1 MIDRLAL
8 QGFDLSD
15 KTAAVIGCGGLG
27 CNVATHLACAG
38 IGRLILC
45 DCDTVSESN
54 LNRQFLYTAADLGK
68 EKVFLAKERLNAT
81 APGTEI
87 TAVNARIEAP
97 EDLSFAADT
106 EIVFSALDNNAARRA
121 VQDFCTIHR
130 IPLVNGGVNGFFGT
144 AYLYIPGRTP
154 DLSAAGMLAME
165 NKKTLSVSSTVGVIG
180 ALEAHLGIRYL
191 TGHTENAGKLY
202 VFDDGTITVLPIS
215 SRSAAPQCRS

>member
-8 QGFDLSD
+8 QGFDISD
-15 KTAAVIGCGGLG
+15 KSAAVIGCGGLG
-27 CNVATHLACAG
+27 CNIATHLTCAG

-45 DCDTVSESN
+45 DHDTVSESN
-54 LNRQFLYTAADLGK
+54 LNRQFLYTAADIGK

-81 APGTEI
+81 APVTAI
-87 TAVNARIEAP
+87 TAVSARIEAP
-97 EDLSFAADT
+97 EDLSFAKDAD
-106 EIVFSALDNNAARRA
+106 IVFAALDNNAARKA

-130 IPLVNGGVNGFFGT
+130 IPLVNGGVNCFFGT
-144 AYLYIPGRTP
+144 AYLYVPGQTP
-154 DLSAAGMLAME
+154 DLAAAGMLSME

-202 VFDDGTITVLPIS
+202 IFDDGEINVLPIAG
-215 SRSAAPQCRS
+215 SAAPQCRS

>member
-1 MIDRLAL
+1 MIDRQAL
-8 QGFDLSD
+8 QGFDISD

-27 CNVATHLACAG
+27 CNIATHLVCAG

-45 DCDTVSESN
+45 DRDTVSESN

-68 EKVFLAKERLNAT
+68 EKVFLAEQRLNAT

-87 TAVNARIEAP
+87 TAVSVRIETP
-97 EDLSFAADT
+97 EDLSFVTDAD
-106 EIVFSALDNNAARRA
+106 IVFTALDNNAARKA
-121 VQDFCTIHR
+121 VQIFCTDSD

-144 AYLYIPGRTP
+144 AYLYLPGRTP
-154 DLSAAGMLAME
+154 DLSAAGMLTAE

-202 VFDDGTITVLPIS
+202 VFDDGMISVLKITV
-215 SRSAAPQCRS
+215 